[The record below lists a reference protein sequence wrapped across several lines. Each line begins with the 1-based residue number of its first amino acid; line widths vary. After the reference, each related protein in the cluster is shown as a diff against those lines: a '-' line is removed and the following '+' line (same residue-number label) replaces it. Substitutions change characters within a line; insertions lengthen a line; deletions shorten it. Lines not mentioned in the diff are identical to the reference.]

1 MNFKEVYFNEKLNG
15 DGSNIKDNYHSM
27 SELYFHRMC
36 LFAVLCKTFSDK
48 SWKSKLHHDG
58 TMFDGGYFI
67 VGIETPKGQYSYHY
81 SLKYWDLFEC
91 KILDKAPIYDGHE
104 PSDIDRLFSLS
115 IK

>member
-1 MNFKEVYFNEKLNG
+1 MNFKEIYFNEKLNG

-58 TMFDGGYFI
+58 K
-67 VGIETPKGQYSYHY
+67 VEEVH
-81 SLKYWDLFEC
+81 
-91 KILDKAPIYDGHE
+91 DGHE